1 MLLSV
6 VKLGHRNFV
15 VSDRIIA
22 IVPPSSAPIRRFSKR
37 AKKEGKL
44 IDASNGNKTRSVVI
58 TDSNHVI
65 LSSIQTETL
74 ICRKIETMEELPK

>member
-37 AKKEGKL
+37 AKK
-44 IDASNGNKTRSVVI
+44 RR
-58 TDSNHVI
+58 
-65 LSSIQTETL
+65 ETYR
-74 ICRKIETMEELPK
+74 CFKWE